1 MALPIFKDNLANSP
15 FMLMQ
20 TSWKSQLD
28 PVLANPVISGIQLNN
43 VLLATG
49 VTSINHLLGRMMQGW
64 FITDQNASA
73 AIYRSLAFNA
83 KTLTLTSSAPVTVS
97 LWVY

>member
-1 MALPIFKDNLANSP
+1 MALPIFKDNQANSP

-20 TSWKSQLD
+20 TAWKSQLD
-28 PVLANPVISGIQLNN
+28 P
-43 VLLATG
+43 LLAVPMTNGLQLAGIVLGTG
-49 VTSINHLLGRMMQGW
+49 ATSINHLLGRMMQGW